1 MANWDAFINRL
12 QKNWK
17 HWKKWARRREISCFR
32 FYDRDLPDFPL
43 AIDVYGDWLHV
54 QEYDTH
60 WQQTHLEHQAWL
72 NIVREALIAVCDE
85 ISDENI
91 AIKLRQKQ
99 RGESQFQYQ
108 KLNSMPEELVVEE
121 NGRKF
126 WVNLTQYLDT
136 GLFLDHRNA
145 RQLIGEHAIGKR
157 FLNLFAYTAS
167 FTVYAATA
175 GAVSSESIDLS
186 NTYQAWSRRNFILN
200 YLDLEKHSLIRADV
214 FSYLQQ
220 AKANSFDLIVLDPPT
235 FSNSKKMQD
244 TLDVQRDHPYLIH
257 EAMRLL
263 TTEGKLFFS
272 NNLRSFKMSSDIE
285 DRYRVKN
292 ISLQTLPDDF
302 RQHRIHQSWWIEHA

>member
-1 MANWDAFINRL
+1 M
-12 QKNWK
+12 
-17 HWKKWARRREISCFR
+17 
-32 FYDRDLPDFPL
+32 
-43 AIDVYGDWLHV
+43 
-54 QEYDTH
+54 
-60 WQQTHLEHQAWL
+60 
-72 NIVREALIAVCDE
+72 IAVCDE

-126 WVNLTQYLDT
+126 WVNLKQYLDT

-145 RQLIGEHAIGKR
+145 RQFIGENAKGKR

-200 YLDLEKHSLIRADV
+200 HLDLEKHSLIRADV

-220 AKANSFDLIVLDPPT
+220 AKANSFDLIVLDPLT

-272 NNLRSFKMSSDIE
+272 NNLRSS
-285 DRYRVKN
+285 
-292 ISLQTLPDDF
+292 IS
-302 RQHRIHQSWWIEHA
+302 